1 MSWNDSRQSL
11 GPRASMGPRPSM
23 GPRASLGGRQQSVQA
38 FSFPILKTPDI
49 LQCMHELQ
57 VRLTEAEINEAD
69 KHRDAIR
76 RAYEYL
82 VEICT
87 GARTG
92 TIAIPPCFP
101 NPIPVHNS
109 VCRLTVVPR
118 TALFIGCTLDPILKF
133 LLPIAFYVNASLRH
147 HQR

>member
-23 GPRASLGGRQQSVQA
+23 GPRASIGGRQQQQPVQA

-69 KHRDAIR
+69 KHRDSIR
-76 RAYEYL
+76 RAYEHL

-87 GARTG
+87 GA
-92 TIAIPPCFP
+92 F
-101 NPIPVHNS
+101 
-109 VCRLTVVPR
+109 
-118 TALFIGCTLDPILKF
+118 
-133 LLPIAFYVNASLRH
+133 
-147 HQR
+147 

>member
-23 GPRASLGGRQQSVQA
+23 GPRASIGGRQQQQPVQA

-57 VRLTEAEINEAD
+57 VRLTESEINEAD
-69 KHRDAIR
+69 KHRDSIR
-76 RAYEYL
+76 RAYEHL

-87 GARTG
+87 GAWVG
-92 TIAIPPCFP
+92 
-101 NPIPVHNS
+101 
-109 VCRLTVVPR
+109 
-118 TALFIGCTLDPILKF
+118 
-133 LLPIAFYVNASLRH
+133 
-147 HQR
+147 